1 MRIRRQDHPR
11 GGRRLV
17 TEMIAD
23 SGSGGSGPS
32 AQAQSVAGHRNTTR
46 YKRAGENKEKKKER
60 KRKKETTAE
69 ETVCPVQVQFWIPE
83 GARIRIID
91 SGQVTTTTV
100 RQPDALAY
108 QWFQTER
115 ERGWVERRG
124 GRRRV
129 DFLVRPM
136 SEQKGGEEEPER
148 EAEGAAG
155 ALVGICYDLLVLFI
169 RPFLVRN
176 VTGLIKQLV
185 RHQKHDSAVR
195 VVQERER
202 ERARE
207 AGTHLLLATG
217 METVAGDSS
226 SVPFGM
232 SSSSFIRPHHPP
244 PRLASSYPIS
254 SSSSSIP
261 KILRKVEEEEIPRPK
276 LSIDI
281 FVLFHSR
288 SIRFVVL
295 RAGIP
300 HHISFDFDTKD
311 PHQS

>member
-1 MRIRRQDHPR
+1 
-11 GGRRLV
+11 
-17 TEMIAD
+17 
-23 SGSGGSGPS
+23 
-32 AQAQSVAGHRNTTR
+32 
-46 YKRAGENKEKKKER
+46 
-60 KRKKETTAE
+60 
-69 ETVCPVQVQFWIPE
+69 
-83 GARIRIID
+83 
-91 SGQVTTTTV
+91 
-100 RQPDALAY
+100 
-108 QWFQTER
+108 
-115 ERGWVERRG
+115 
-124 GRRRV
+124 
-129 DFLVRPM
+129 M

-148 EAEGAAG
+148 EAAG

-261 KILRKVEEEEIPRPK
+261 KILRKVEEEEEEIPRPK

>member
-1 MRIRRQDHPR
+1 MSRSSSILNS
-11 GGRRLV
+11 GGREDSNHRFRPGHYYYCPPAGCSCIS
-17 TEMIAD
+17 MIPN
-23 SGSGGSGPS
+23 G
-32 AQAQSVAGHRNTTR
+32 
-46 YKRAGENKEKKKER
+46 
-60 KRKKETTAE
+60 
-69 ETVCPVQVQFWIPE
+69 
-83 GARIRIID
+83 
-91 SGQVTTTTV
+91 
-100 RQPDALAY
+100 
-108 QWFQTER
+108 

-202 ERARE
+202 ARE

-261 KILRKVEEEEIPRPK
+261 KILRKVEEEEEEIPRPK

>member
-1 MRIRRQDHPR
+1 MLLHIN
-11 GGRRLV
+11 
-17 TEMIAD
+17 D
-23 SGSGGSGPS
+23 S
-32 AQAQSVAGHRNTTR
+32 
-46 YKRAGENKEKKKER
+46 KR
-60 KRKKETTAE
+60 
-69 ETVCPVQVQFWIPE
+69 
-83 GARIRIID
+83 
-91 SGQVTTTTV
+91 
-100 RQPDALAY
+100 
-108 QWFQTER
+108 R
-115 ERGWVERRG
+115 ERGVGLRDGVAVDELTFLSVRWANRREERRSQ
-124 GRRRV
+124 R
-129 DFLVRPM
+129 
-136 SEQKGGEEEPER
+136 ER

-254 SSSSSIP
+254 SSSFSIP